1 MIEIVSWLR
10 KISESLDKIAKALDS
25 GKSTKTKKESKDK

>member
-10 KISESLDKIAKALDS
+10 KISESLDKIAKSLDS
-25 GKSTKTKKESKDK
+25 GKTVSKKKESDKE

>member
-10 KISESLDKIAKALDS
+10 KISESLDKIAKALDI
-25 GKSTKTKKESKDK
+25 GKSTKTKKESEDK

>member
-25 GKSTKTKKESKDK
+25 GKSTKNKKESEDK